1 MRSRARF
8 SPRPGYHP
16 VSQVRRSQLQAV
28 EVAEAGFDSNSGLG
42 VRLQSS
48 FCLRGHTLHLKEER
62 ERSLVS
68 LITAIVSAP
77 FWGSLRNTPQEQA
90 EGSPAQSRGFSPS
103 RPQLSV
109 R

>member
-1 MRSRARF
+1 M
-8 SPRPGYHP
+8 
-16 VSQVRRSQLQAV
+16 
-28 EVAEAGFDSNSGLG
+28 
-42 VRLQSS
+42 
-48 FCLRGHTLHLKEER
+48 
-62 ERSLVS
+62 S

-90 EGSPAQSRGFSPS
+90 EGSPVQIRGFSPS

>member
-28 EVAEAGFDSNSGLG
+28 EVAEAGFDSDSGLG
-42 VRLQSS
+42 VRLQGS
-48 FCLRGHTLHLKEER
+48 FCLRGHTPHLKEER
-62 ERSLVS
+62 QRSLVS
-68 LITAIVSAP
+68 LITAIVSVP

-103 RPQLSV
+103 RSQLSV

>member
-28 EVAEAGFDSNSGLG
+28 EVAEAGFDSDSGLG
-42 VRLQSS
+42 VRLQGL
-48 FCLRGHTLHLKEER
+48 FCLRSHTPHLKEER
-62 ERSLVS
+62 QRSLVS

-77 FWGSLRNTPQEQA
+77 FWGSLRNTPQERA
-90 EGSPAQSRGFSPS
+90 EGSPAQSRGFSSS
-103 RPQLSV
+103 RPKLSV
-109 R
+109 C

>member
-28 EVAEAGFDSNSGLG
+28 EVAEAGFDADSGLG
-42 VRLQSS
+42 VRLQGS
-48 FCLRGHTLHLKEER
+48 FCLRGHTPHLKEER
-62 ERSLVS
+62 QRSLVS

-90 EGSPAQSRGFSPS
+90 EGSLAQSRGFSPS